1 MISTRELAFDYVSSM
16 ILTPSL
22 PWVMLRLTVPCLCLC
37 ASRDALVH
45 VFACDH
51 TEEGIIL
58 VCGES
63 VGTPGSGECVTDRLL
78 PHDLPI
84 PPLPAAFNAGRMT
97 VSDFRYTRLADR
109 GEGNR
114 VAFEHPSA
122 SLHVRNICV

>member
-1 MISTRELAFDYVSSM
+1 
-16 ILTPSL
+16 
-22 PWVMLRLTVPCLCLC
+22 MLRLTVPFVCLC

-97 VSDFRYTRLADR
+97 VSDFRYTGTCHSMRGRLELFSNILLPDVHVR
-109 GEGNR
+109 DNR
-114 VAFEHPSA
+114 V
-122 SLHVRNICV
+122 